1 MVGKYSL
8 PELNLDLISEPHFID
23 NDKLLSLS
31 LSRSLTCSLALGK
44 NISHWDLS
52 GYYIEVSGGT
62 LVLGGWGRR
71 VDTSQIDQ
79 VTVAAGSAISVA
91 ERGPGR

>member
-23 NDKLLSLS
+23 NDKLLSL
-31 LSRSLTCSLALGK
+31 SLALGK

-71 VDTSQIDQ
+71 VDTSQIGQ